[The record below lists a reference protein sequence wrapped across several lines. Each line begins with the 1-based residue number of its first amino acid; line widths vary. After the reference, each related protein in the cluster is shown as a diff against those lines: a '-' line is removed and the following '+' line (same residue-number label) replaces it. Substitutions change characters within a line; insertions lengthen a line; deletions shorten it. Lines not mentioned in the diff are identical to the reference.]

1 MSSRSGEASCELLYS
16 VYLYLYLE
24 TDHTNRPSSFSLL
37 TLVTFH
43 RLEVL
48 PFPPVRLTVNGWLLI
63 NLTSVKSTG
72 AKADFLPIFSSNMP
86 LTFRFH
92 RTVGVSYRFGNIH
105 HLALIFPERCSN
117 HSLFV
122 NLSSPYHRCKKTF
135 LTLFVTFLTFLMFF
149 SKSFYL
155 KNVGK
160 VQSGK
165 QINKKHFQNNS
176 NEIDL

>member
-24 TDHTNRPSSFSLL
+24 TDHTNRPSFSLL

-72 AKADFLPIFSSNMP
+72 AKADFLPTFSSNMP

-122 NLSSPYHRCKKTF
+122 NLSSPYHRCKKNVF
-135 LTLFVTFLTFLMFF
+135 NAFCHVFNVFNVF
-149 SKSFYL
+149 SKRFYL